1 MAAVASN
8 ALFVKRGHLSVE
20 ERMLKGLQE
29 TGH

>member
-1 MAAVASN
+1 MAAVASD

-20 ERMLKGLQE
+20 ERTLKCLQV